1 MTKAARRAVEPRLL
15 SREQAATYCGVSAP
29 TFVSECPV
37 TPIKI
42 RTRVLYDRRTL
53 DRWLDSLSADE
64 AKSLSREKWLALL
77 DGDHAA

>member
-1 MTKAARRAVEPRLL
+1 MNAKHRKQIEPRLL

-29 TFVSECPV
+29 TFISECPV

-42 RTRVLYDRRTL
+42 RTRVLYDRRSL